1 MSSRRVPR
9 RAPSPRGASSRN
21 KGLAGEREVAR
32 MFTDAGLPPRGLEE
46 SGDHLVVCAGG
57 FTLHSEVKRQERLR
71 LPEWIEQAES
81 QAPAG
86 TLAVVTYRQTRRPW
100 YSNLRTDDLIRLLTA
115 LQQPEGA
122 PWAS

>member
-21 KGLAGEREVAR
+21 KGLGGEREVAR
-32 MFTDAGLPPRGLEE
+32 MFSEAGLPPRALEE

-71 LPEWIEQAES
+71 LPEWIEQAEAE
-81 QAPAG
+81 APAG
-86 TLAVVTYRQTRRPW
+86 TIAVVTFRQSYRHW
-100 YSNLRTDDLIRLLTA
+100 YSTLQTADLIRLLA
-115 LQQPEGA
+115 GLG
-122 PWAS
+122 